1 MTPSATPFAAI
12 LRTAVERTP
21 GAVGG
26 AFAAY
31 DGEMVDS
38 FAKQD
43 PTEWAILTAHFGVLL
58 ANLEAAL
65 NTKHF
70 GGAEYFVVE
79 NSQLDVVVHTVEG
92 GYFALMAMQRPGCL
106 ATALGNLEKA
116 ALALRKEM
124 A

>member
-1 MTPSATPFAAI
+1 MTPFAVI
-12 LRTAVERTP
+12 LRDAVERTP

-31 DGEMVDS
+31 DGEMVDA
-38 FAKQD
+38 FARQD
-43 PTEWAILTAHFGVLL
+43 PTEWAILTAHFGVVL
-58 ANLEAAL
+58 ASLEAAL

-79 NSQLDVVVHTVEG
+79 ASAVDVVVHTVEG
-92 GYFALMAMQRPGCL
+92 GYFALMAMERPSCL
-106 ATALGNLEKA
+106 ATALGNLEIA
-116 ALALRKEM
+116 AVALRKEM

>member
-1 MTPSATPFAAI
+1 MSGTPFAEI

-38 FAKQD
+38 FAKED
-43 PTEWAILTAHFGVLL
+43 PTEWALLTAHFGVLL

-79 NSQLDVVVHTVEG
+79 NSQVDVVVHTVEG
-92 GYFALMAMQRPGCL
+92 GYFALIAMQRPSCL
-106 ATALGNLEKA
+106 ATALGNLEVA

>member
-1 MTPSATPFAAI
+1 VSSTPFAAI
-12 LRTAVERTP
+12 LRNAVERTP

-38 FAKQD
+38 FATQD
-43 PTEWAILTAHFGVLL
+43 PTEWAIFTAHFGILL

-79 NSQLDVVVHTVEG
+79 NSKVDVVVHTVEG
-92 GYFALMAMQRPGCL
+92 GYFALMAMQRPSCL
-106 ATALGNLEKA
+106 ATALGNLEVA

>member
-1 MTPSATPFAAI
+1 MSPFSAI
-12 LRTAVERTP
+12 LRNAVDRTP

-31 DGEMVDS
+31 DGEMVD
-38 FAKQD
+38 FVATKD
-43 PTEWAILTAHFGVLL
+43 PTEWAILTAHFGVVL
-58 ANLEAAL
+58 ASLEAAL

-79 NSQLDVVVHTVEG
+79 NTEVDVVVHTVEG
-92 GYFALMAMQRPGCL
+92 GYYALLAMEHPTCL
-106 ATALGNLEKA
+106 ATALGAIGEA

>member
-1 MTPSATPFAAI
+1 MTPFAAI
-12 LRTAVERTP
+12 LKTAVERTP

-31 DGEMVDS
+31 DGEMVD
-38 FAKQD
+38 FIAQKD
-43 PTEWAILTAHFGVLL
+43 PTEWAILTAHFGVVL

-70 GGAEYFVVE
+70 GGAQYFVVE
-79 NSQLDVVVHTVEG
+79 NSQVDVVVHTVEG
-92 GYFALMAMQRPGCL
+92 GYFALIAMERPSCL
-106 ATALGNLEKA
+106 ATALDAIGA
-116 ALALRKEM
+116 AAAQLKKEM